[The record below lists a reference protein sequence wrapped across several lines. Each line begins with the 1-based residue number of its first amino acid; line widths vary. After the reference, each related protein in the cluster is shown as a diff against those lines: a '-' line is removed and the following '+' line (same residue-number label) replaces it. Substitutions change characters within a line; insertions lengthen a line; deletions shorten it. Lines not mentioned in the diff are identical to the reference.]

1 MSPEE
6 VKDLRRWLDES
17 GGIAEGKPFL
27 GERKLDA
34 MMEVM
39 LEMAAQIW
47 VLKRRNAV
55 VEALLAEKGCISE
68 EAIESFTFS
77 PEQTAQQRAKRAEF
91 VSTIFR
97 AMEELPTSAN
107 DQ

>member
-27 GERKLDA
+27 GERSLDA
-34 MMEVM
+34 MMDAM
-39 LEMAAQIW
+39 MEMAAQIW
-47 VLKRRNAV
+47 VLKRRNTI
-55 VEALLAEKGCISE
+55 VEALLEEKGCLSQD
-68 EAIESFTFS
+68 AIEAFSFTA
-77 PEQTAQQRAKRAEF
+77 EQAKQQRQIRAEF

-97 AMEELPTSAN
+97 AMEELPIAAN
-107 DQ
+107 D